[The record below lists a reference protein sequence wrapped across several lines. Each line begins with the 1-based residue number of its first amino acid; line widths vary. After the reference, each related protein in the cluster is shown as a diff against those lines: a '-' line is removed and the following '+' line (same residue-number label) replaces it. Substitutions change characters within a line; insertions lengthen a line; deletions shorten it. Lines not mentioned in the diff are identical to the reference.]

1 MGLFRVPP
9 TPHLCGFGQV
19 TEISGHQLISSSGEE
34 CGGSCPLQGGAG
46 DQFEKAFHSIPGIQS
61 QEVGFISEAL
71 RGGLFKVEMFQMY
84 GIIAVF
90 WALKKIF

>member
-34 CGGSCPLQGGAG
+34 SGGSCPLQGGAG
-46 DQFEKAFHSIPGIQS
+46 FHSIPGIQS